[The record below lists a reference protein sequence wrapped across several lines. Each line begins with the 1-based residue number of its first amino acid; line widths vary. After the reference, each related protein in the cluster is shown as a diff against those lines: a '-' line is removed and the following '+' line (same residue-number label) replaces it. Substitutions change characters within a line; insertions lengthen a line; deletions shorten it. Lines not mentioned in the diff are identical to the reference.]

1 MTEYRHSPKIIC
13 ITGPRAAGKT
23 TVAKRLAEKFGY
35 LHVWLDGINSQ
46 VCEQLG
52 IELGQVNLP
61 TQENFKAYA
70 DIFRDL
76 LKGNRYQNIVFE
88 GERIRF
94 PYILTAFLNNVM
106 NYYGEYAIIQ
116 GFSLVPD
123 LEKHLKQFELREI
136 LRIKQ
141 YIKKNA
147 HRPPEEHEGDSEIR
161 DFDLN
166 TMPDPE
172 GFEVVDDP
180 EAIMQWAR
188 DNAETRHPAL
198 PEEYADIIK
207 TVADSETYTPFYQTV
222 EVDGNVLI
230 RGMTRSDKS
239 WKNVELLGVDFK
251 GKHVV
256 DLGAMHGY
264 FTFRAEQKGAK
275 SIHGLELN
283 PSSVEV
289 ARAIARARKSKAT
302 FGVCNVDTD
311 PLPKCDVMLAM
322 NMLHWV
328 KDQEAF
334 VRSMAEV
341 ADEIVMEIGE
351 VQIKKIMKSLR
362 EVGFA
367 SKNAVVSH
375 RPDKFIGQRYLFHL
389 ARKQEASSPA
399 RQPAQTAMA

>member
-1 MTEYRHSPKIIC
+1 MAEYIHSPKIIC

-23 TVAKRLAEKFGY
+23 TVAKQLADELGY
-35 LHVWLDGINSQ
+35 LHVWLDGINGQ

-52 IELGQVNLP
+52 IELAQVNVP
-61 TQENFKAYA
+61 TQENWKAYA

-76 LKGNRYQNIVFE
+76 LKGNRYRNIVFE

-106 NYYGEYAIIQ
+106 NYYGEYAIIR

-123 LEKHLKQFELREI
+123 KEQHFKQFQLREI
-136 LRIKQ
+136 QRLKK

-147 HRPPEEHEGDSEIR
+147 NKPPEERHGDSKVRE
-161 DFDLN
+161 FDLN

-180 EAIMQWAR
+180 ETIMQWAR
-188 DNAETRHPAL
+188 DNADVRHPDL
-198 PEEYADIIK
+198 PENYADIIK
-207 TVADSETYTPFYQTV
+207 VVADSETYTPFYQTI

-239 WKNVELLGVDFK
+239 WKNVELLGVDFRDK
-251 GKHVV
+251 NTV

-264 FTFRAEQKGAK
+264 FTFKMEERGAQA
-275 SIHGLELN
+275 ITGLEVN
-283 PSSVEV
+283 PSSVDA
-289 ARAIARARKSKAT
+289 ARYIAEARKSKAT
-302 FGVCNVDTD
+302 FEVCDVNTD

-328 KDQEAF
+328 DDQKAF
-334 VRSMAEV
+334 VTKMAEV

-351 VQIKKIMKSLR
+351 VQIKNIMKTLR
-362 EVGFA
+362 DLGFA
-367 SKNAVVSH
+367 AQNTVQSH
-375 RPDKFIGQRYLFHL
+375 RPDKVIGQRYLFHL
-389 ARKQEASSPA
+389 VKKQKVGAGPV
-399 RQPAQTAMA
+399 QAQAATS

>member
-1 MTEYRHSPKIIC
+1 MTEYIHSPKIVC

-23 TVAKRLAEKFGY
+23 TVAKRLADQFGY
-35 LHVWLDGINSQ
+35 LHVWLDGINAQ
-46 VCEQLG
+46 VCERLG
-52 IELGQVNLP
+52 IELAQVNVP
-61 TQENFKAYA
+61 TQENWKAYA

-76 LKGNRYQNIVFE
+76 IKSNRYRNIVFE

-106 NYYGEYAIIQ
+106 NYYGEYAIIR

-123 LEKHLKQFELREI
+123 VEQHFKQFQLREI
-136 LRIKQ
+136 LRLKEF
-141 YIKKNA
+141 IKKNA
-147 HRPPEEHEGDSEIR
+147 HLPPEQRQGDSRVR

-180 EAIMQWAR
+180 EAIVGWAR
-188 DNAETRHPAL
+188 DNAEARHPDL
-198 PEEYADIIK
+198 PERYAYIIK

-239 WKNVELLGVDFK
+239 WENVENLGVDFR
-251 GKHVV
+251 GKSVV

-264 FTFRAEQKGAK
+264 FTFRAEEKGAE
-275 SIHGLELN
+275 SILGLELN

-289 ARAIARARKSKAT
+289 ARTIAEARRSKAT
-302 FGVCNVDTD
+302 FAVCNVDTD
-311 PLPKCDVMLAM
+311 PLPRCEVLLAM

-328 KDQEAF
+328 RDQKAF
-334 VRSMAEV
+334 VRSMAEA

-351 VQIKKIMKSLR
+351 VQIKTIMKTLQ
-362 EVGFA
+362 EVGFT

-375 RPDKFIGQRYLFHL
+375 RPDKVIGQRYLFHL
-389 ARKQEASSPA
+389 VRKRAAKPVSAQASPA
-399 RQPAQTAMA
+399 AVA